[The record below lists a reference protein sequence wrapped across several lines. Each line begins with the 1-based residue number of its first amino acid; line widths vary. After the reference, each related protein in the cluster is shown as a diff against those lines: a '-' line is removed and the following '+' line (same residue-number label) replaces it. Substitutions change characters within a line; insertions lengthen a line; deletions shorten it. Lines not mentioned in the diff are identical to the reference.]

1 MSRKVVLVTDPGIDG
16 AFAVA
21 LALLDPDLEVL
32 GLAATAGNVPWE
44 QATRNVQIL
53 VEQIDPPRLPRV
65 GTAPPIEYEVDG
77 RRLHGPEG
85 LGAESFPC
93 AQLHHAHSS
102 DKLLVDLI
110 RLNPKEVSV
119 VVMGP
124 LTVLA
129 RAIDRDPEFP
139 ALVQR
144 IISLGGAWREPGNAS
159 AAAEFHFYCDP
170 AGARQVI
177 KSGAPIT
184 LIPLDVS
191 RQILFSPTDL
201 LELPAPE
208 SRTCRFLRR
217 IVPYG
222 IGATSNAYGIE
233 GLHLEDV
240 LGIVALSRP
249 QTLTTRPAVV
259 DIETRGELTRGMSV
273 IDSRPEVRSEPNVDM
288 ATKVDVA
295 AVRNYM
301 NQVLSLAAD
310 FT

>member
-1 MSRKVVLVTDPGIDG
+1 MTRKVVLVTDPGIDG

-21 LALLDPDLEVL
+21 LALLDPDLEVV

-53 VEQIDPPRLPRV
+53 VEQIDPPRLPRL
-65 GTAPPIEYEVDG
+65 GTAPAIEYDVDG

-93 AQLHHAHSS
+93 AQLHHSHSS
-102 DKLLVDLI
+102 DKLLVDLV
-110 RLNPKEVSV
+110 RQNPKEVSV

-124 LTVLA
+124 LTVVA
-129 RAIDRDPEFP
+129 RAIDRDLEFP
-139 ALVQR
+139 SLVQR
-144 IISLGGAWREPGNAS
+144 IICLGGSWREPGNAS
-159 AAAEFHFYCDP
+159 ATAEFHFYCD
-170 AGARQVI
+170 ASSARQVL

-222 IGATSNAYGIE
+222 IGATSNVYGIE
-233 GLHLEDV
+233 GFHLEDV
-240 LGIVALSRP
+240 LGIVALSQP
-249 QTLTTRPAVV
+249 QALTSRPAVV

-273 IDSRPEVRSEPNVDM
+273 VDSRQEARSEPNVDLV
-288 ATKVDVA
+288 TKVDVA
-295 AVRNYM
+295 AVRKYID
-301 NQVLSLAAD
+301 QVLSLSAD
-310 FT
+310 LT